1 MHVIK
6 PKIAG
11 KRAAYHL
18 CAMNVGFDETQ
29 LKKIARL
36 LYLQCEMNVKEL
48 TQSLMVPEEVI
59 ERWIQSGEWDS
70 VRESLSISKKKQLKY
85 LYKALN
91 TVTSKLNATDEP
103 TPKDM
108 ELMAKYSAMIKNM
121 DTEHDLKG
129 QIQTAETFVRWLYK
143 KNEPLAQTVT
153 EELGVYIKEQNE
165 S

>member
-1 MHVIK
+1 MV
-6 PKIAG
+6 
-11 KRAAYHL
+11 YHL
-18 CAMNVGFDETQ
+18 CAMNIGFDETQ
-29 LKKIARL
+29 LKNVARV
-36 LYLQCEMNVKEL
+36 LYLHCDMNVKEL
-48 TQSLMVPEEVI
+48 SQSLMVTEEVI
-59 ERWIQSGEWDS
+59 EGWILSGEWNS
-70 VRESLSISKKKQLKY
+70 YRVSLSISKKKQLKY

-121 DTEHDLKG
+121 DTEHDLTG
-129 QIQTAETFVRWLYK
+129 MLHTAETFVRWLYK

-153 EELGVYIKEQNE
+153 RELEAYIKEQKE